1 MPRYYEIDKDAIRE
15 LLLYAE
21 NTSDF
26 YFKGVIPLLEN
37 YTKKYVK
44 GDFVKEK
51 AYKGFQN
58 LIPYAIQLY
67 YREFGDRMSFNTK
80 EKEIIGKELYDHY
93 EDLLGEMV
101 KSAKKLKAKSAKKTT
116 KKSTK
121 KSTRK

>member
-15 LLLYAE
+15 LLLFAE

-51 AYKGFQN
+51 AQKGFQN
-58 LIPYAIQLY
+58 LIPYATNLY
-67 YREFGDRMSFNTK
+67 YREFRDRMTFNPK
-80 EKEIIGKELYDHY
+80 EREIIGKELYEHY
-93 EDLLGEMV
+93 EDILDEMV
-101 KSAKKLKAKSAKKTT
+101 KAAKKLKAKTA

-121 KSTRK
+121 KTKKK